1 MTKKT
6 KYKCAKCGKKT
17 EQFHGPWVCRKCGSM
32 ERENTGEDPMQ
43 VVGEFWGGLFSGLS
57 IILVFA
63 IIIGGIIILIL

>member
-6 KYKCAKCGKKT
+6 KYKCAKCGKKSPEYSGFWICT
-17 EQFHGPWVCRKCGSM
+17 KCKST
-32 ERENTGEDPMQ
+32 EREFEDPMQ